1 MEVLSI
7 INDLSNQDGEIE
19 GSLSKRIEEL
29 TIDLTNVRSVVGT
42 IDEINVSKRVYDIFS
57 KMEYYRENPEL
68 LELQDFKNDPI
79 GRKNVVAVVKGKKG
93 NSKKTVVMIGHTDT
107 VGTSDYAG
115 FEEYATKPYELSEKL
130 KTITLPED
138 ARNDLNSGNWLFG
151 RGIFDMKCGVATIMA
166 IIEDITESINDFEG
180 NIVFAAVGDE
190 EGNSGGMLSF
200 VPKLIELEE
209 IHGFEYQAVVDTDYM
224 APRYDGDDNRYI
236 YIGTVGKL
244 MPSFLVVGKETHVGQ
259 PYKGLDPNQITSR
272 LITKINKNIAYSDVA
287 EGEVSLPPITLR
299 QRDLKTEYSVQI
311 ATKSNLF
318 FNYAT
323 HKSTPNQVLAKMKK
337 AAYDSFDE
345 IVKTLNERYEVY
357 CKSSAYPYEELPW
370 KARVLSYEEL
380 YALVKK
386 ELGDELDRRIEIKK
400 EELLKDA
407 SIDEREFSLKLVE
420 EVHSLWSD
428 KNPVVIVYFSPPYY
442 PHIYVDGKNEKEQR
456 LLSAVAKA
464 TENTNTNYN
473 IVNKKF
479 YPYISDLSF
488 ASAPQDMNVISNLMD
503 NMPAFGSKYNLPL
516 EEMQKLNLPV
526 VNIGPFGKDAHQY
539 TERLE
544 REYSFGVAPKIVYET
559 VLNILN
565 D

>member
-1 MEVLSI
+1 M
-7 INDLSNQDGEIE
+7 INKN
-19 GSLSKRIEEL
+19 LSKRIEEL

-42 IDEINVSKRVYDIFS
+42 SDELNISTRIYDIFS
-57 KMEYYRENPEL
+57 EMTYYKENPEL
-68 LELQDFKNDPI
+68 LVLHDFTNDPI
-79 GRKNVVAVVKGKKG
+79 GRKNVLAIVKGKKG
-93 NSKKTVVMIGHTDT
+93 KSRKTAVLIGHTDT
-107 VGTSDYAG
+107 VGISDYAG
-115 FEEYATKPYELSEKL
+115 FEEYATKPYELAEKL
-130 KTITLPED
+130 KKVSLPED

-151 RGIFDMKCGVATIMA
+151 RGIFDMKCGVATIIA
-166 IIEDITESINDFEG
+166 IIENITESLNDFEG

-190 EGNSGGMLSF
+190 EGSSAGMLSF
-200 VPKLIELEE
+200 VPELIELQKT
-209 IHGFEYQAVVDTDYM
+209 HGFEYQAVVDTDYM

-259 PYKGLDPNQITSR
+259 PYKGLDPNQITSS
-272 LITKINKNIAYSDVA
+272 LITKINNNIAYSDVA

-299 QRDLKTEYSVQI
+299 QRDMKKEYSVQI

-323 HKSTPNQVLAKMKK
+323 HKSTPDQVLAKMKK
-337 AAYDSFDE
+337 AAFEAFDE
-345 IVKTLNERYEVY
+345 VVKTLNERYEIY
-357 CKSSAYPYEELPW
+357 CKSSGYPYNELPW
-370 KARVLSYEEL
+370 QPRVLSYNEL
-380 YALVKK
+380 YNLVK
-386 ELGDELDRRIEIKK
+386 EEMGDQLDQKIENFKMD
-400 EELLKDA
+400 LLKDE

-456 LLSAVAKA
+456 LLESVTKSVKKL
-464 TENTNTNYN
+464 NTDYN

-488 ASAPQDMNVISNLMD
+488 VSAPQDMNSICNLMD
-503 NMPAFGSKYNLPL
+503 NMPAFGSKYKLPL
-516 EEMQKLNLPV
+516 KEMQKLNLPV

-539 TERLE
+539 TERIE
-544 REYSFGVAPKIVYET
+544 REYSFMIAPKMVYET
-559 VLNILN
+559 VIGILK
-565 D
+565 

>member
-7 INDLSNQDGEIE
+7 INDLSNPDGEIE

-42 IDEINVSKRVYDIFS
+42 TDEINVSKRVYDIFS

-68 LELQDFKNDPI
+68 LELQDFNNDPI

-224 APRYDGDDNRYI
+224 APRYDGDNNRYI

-299 QRDLKTEYSVQI
+299 QRDLKREYSVQI

-323 HKSTPNQVLAKMKK
+323 HKSTPNQVLDKMKK
-337 AAYDSFDE
+337 AAFDSFDE
-345 IVKTLNERYEVY
+345 VVKTLNERYEVY

-370 KARVLSYEEL
+370 KARVLSYDEL

-386 ELGDELDRRIEIKK
+386 ELGDELDRKIEIKK
-400 EELLKDA
+400 EDLLKDA

-456 LLSAVAKA
+456 LLGAVAKA

-488 ASAPQDMNVISNLMD
+488 ASAPQDMNVISSLMD

-516 EEMQKLNLPV
+516 KEMQKLNLPV

-539 TERLE
+539 TERIE
-544 REYSFGVAPKIVYET
+544 REYSFRVAPKMVYET